1 MSRTI
6 PAGVR
11 GSELRRE
18 LGPVAWCALECLV
31 GGSNDGHTTTASVR
45 AMAEEL
51 GVAKNTAHRALA
63 ALVRRG
69 LVEAIQSRDDA
80 GRFQPGR
87 YRLHVGDLLSRTTT
101 AQSRSRSTANT
112 PAVDPAQLSLLPPA

>member
-1 MSRTI
+1 M
-6 PAGVR
+6 G
-11 GSELRRE
+11 
-18 LGPVAWCALECLV
+18 WCVLECLV
-31 GGSNDGHTTTASVR
+31 AGSDDSRTATASVR
-45 AMAEEL
+45 AVAEEL

-87 YRLHVGDLLSRTTT
+87 YRLHVGDLLSGAST
-101 AQSRSRSTANT
+101 ARPRSRSRSTATT